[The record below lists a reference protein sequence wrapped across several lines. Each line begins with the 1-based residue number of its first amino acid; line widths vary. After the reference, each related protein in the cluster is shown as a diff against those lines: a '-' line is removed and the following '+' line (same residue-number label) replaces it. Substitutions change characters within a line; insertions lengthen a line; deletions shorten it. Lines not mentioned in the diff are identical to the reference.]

1 MLAAGLLLGGCA
13 ARLPVDRQAGMDPV
27 ALLEAP
33 PLVAGGTVPVLPRE
47 DPFALDADMRR
58 FLAEHIDPTRP
69 SQGRLEQ
76 LLTAVI
82 GDPRFSVAY
91 DDSTRSATEVFRAR
105 RGNCL
110 SFAAMV
116 IALARE
122 AGIDASFQEVDVPA
136 DWALGAGTLVVMRHV
151 NVLVPSRHGTDR
163 IVDFDMV
170 NFRASYDRRVISDA
184 RARAHYHSNLAA
196 ERLQADEPLAAL
208 AELRQALADDAGFAP
223 AWVNLG
229 TLYLRE
235 GHTAWA
241 RAAWWQALVV
251 SPDEEVAISNLE
263 RSYRDAG
270 ELALADTLLERV
282 GHFRMSNPYYR
293 YFLAQQALEAR
304 NTEEAIRHLRFAV
317 QRKPAEDRFLAL
329 LGLSYLRRG
338 DVDEARRWLAQ
349 AQAVVAD
356 PALRERYQ
364 GKLERLRRDGSG

>member
-27 ALLEAP
+27 ALLEAA

-91 DDSTRSATEVFRAR
+91 DDSTRSATEVFRVR

-241 RAAWWQALVV
+241 RAAWWQALAV

-282 GHFRMSNPYYR
+282 AHFRMSNPYYR
-293 YFLAQQALEAR
+293 YFLAQQALEAG

-338 DVDEARRWLAQ
+338 DVDEAHRWLAQ